1 MMDEKPETP
10 IESASDSPDEP
21 KPARQVMWSWFKQIV
36 LFVATYL
43 IITTF
48 LARAYVV
55 PTESME
61 PTIHGSPNQL
71 EADRLFVEKVS
82 RHFTTF
88 EIGDIVVFDPPAGQ
102 DTDIP
107 YVKRI
112 VGRPGDEL
120 RLRDGLLF
128 VNGEP
133 QEHLRDL
140 GLEYSAGGYD
150 ARYDLRRGV
159 RVPEGCYFLMGDN
172 TNNSR
177 DSRVFGPVSG
187 DSIIGRVIF
196 RIWPPSRVGTVD

>member
-1 MMDEKPETP
+1 MTTD
-10 IESASDSPDEP
+10 SASDTETPKTEP
-21 KPARQVMWSWFKQIV
+21 EKQRGIGATLWSWTKQIA
-36 LFVATYL
+36 LFVAVYL

-88 EIGDIVVFDPPAGQ
+88 EVGDIVVFDPPPEQ

-107 YVKRI
+107 FVKRI
-112 VGRPGDEL
+112 VGGPGDHL
-120 RLRDGLLF
+120 RLHGGVLY

-133 QEHLRDL
+133 EEHLKEL
-140 GLEYSAGGYD
+140 GLLYTPGGYD
-150 ARYDLRRGV
+150 TRYNLSAGV
-159 RVPEGCYFLMGDN
+159 EVPEDCYFLMGDN

-177 DSRVFGPVSG
+177 DSRVFGPVKA
-187 DSIIGRVIF
+187 DSIIGKVIF